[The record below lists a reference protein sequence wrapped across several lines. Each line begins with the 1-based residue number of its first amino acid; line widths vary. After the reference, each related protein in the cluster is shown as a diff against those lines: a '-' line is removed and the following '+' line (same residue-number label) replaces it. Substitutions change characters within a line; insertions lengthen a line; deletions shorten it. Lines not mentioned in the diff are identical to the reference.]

1 MSSLRQSY
9 YDLFS
14 KIYDIIIRLHSR
26 DREGSLRGFI
36 TEKANLS
43 KGDKALDLCTGT
55 GSVAVE
61 LTKGVGGGGLVVG
74 LDFSRGMLEKAK
86 EKANRLN
93 LNQLYLVQAN
103 ASRLPLKKSS
113 FHGVTCSHAFYE
125 LQGEERVRAIHE
137 VERVLING
145 GRFCLMEHAKPKKL
159 FPRLLFYVRIFFL
172 GAKDA
177 RKFLREEDSIFGG
190 EFKNITKVMSPTGQS
205 KLIYG
210 EKGG

>member
-1 MSSLRQSY
+1 MSSLRRIY

-14 KIYDIIIRLHSR
+14 KIYDFIIRLHSR
-26 DREGSLRGFI
+26 DRAGSLRRFI
-36 TEKANLS
+36 VEKANIS
-43 KGDKALDLCTGT
+43 EGDKALDLCTGT
-55 GSVAVE
+55 GSVAAE
-61 LTKGVGGGGLVVG
+61 LAKRVGGKGLAVG

-86 EKANRLN
+86 NKALRLH
-93 LNQLYLVQAN
+93 LNQLHLVQAN
-103 ASRLPLKKSS
+103 ASQLPFKKSS

-125 LQGEERVRAIHE
+125 LKGEERKRAIDE
-137 VERVLING
+137 VARILVDG
-145 GRFCLMEHAKPKKL
+145 ARFCLMEHAKPKRL

-172 GAKDA
+172 GARDA

-190 EFKNITKVMSPTGQS
+190 EFKNITNELSPTGQS